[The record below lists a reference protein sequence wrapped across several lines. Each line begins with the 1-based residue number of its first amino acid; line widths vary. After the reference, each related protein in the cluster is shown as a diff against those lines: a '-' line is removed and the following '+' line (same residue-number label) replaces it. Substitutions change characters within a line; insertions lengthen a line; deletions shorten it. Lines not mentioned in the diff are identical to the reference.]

1 MPARTM
7 ASSTTTV
14 IATGWLVLAGAA
26 LGFFIGRLTTGS
38 PQDPTTPP
46 SAPANQDL
54 APILAE
60 LRKLNETLSIQSRRS
75 DPAPTAGSNRE
86 SAAPRSDTADRF
98 EAAVERL
105 DQILKGAE
113 ARLERGQATIEQAK
127 KGEGY
132 PSLDAMFQRAESSK
146 DTFGDEVRARH
157 ILWSL
162 EDAIGRYGTPS
173 SINTSNGS
181 VLLQYSRQKAS
192 GESEAVTL
200 VVTSGLVLSGWYQ

>member
-7 ASSTTTV
+7 ASSTTSV

-26 LGFFIGRLTTGS
+26 LGFFVGRWTTGS
-38 PQDPTTPP
+38 PQDPTAPP

-60 LRKLNETLSIQSRRS
+60 LRKLNETLSIQSHGS
-75 DPAPTAGSNRE
+75 DPASTPGPNRE
-86 SAAPRSDTADRF
+86 PATPRSDTTDRF

-113 ARLERGQATIEQAK
+113 SRLGRGQATIEGL

-132 PSLDAMFQRAESSK
+132 PSLDAMFQRAESLK
-146 DTFGDEVRARH
+146 ETFGDELRARH
-157 ILWSL
+157 ILWSV
-162 EDAIGRYGTPS
+162 EDVVERYGKPS
-173 SINTSNGS
+173 TINSPNNC
-181 VLLQYSRQKAS
+181 VYLLYTRRDVS
-192 GESEAVTL
+192 GGDEEVTFTIAGGL
-200 VVTSGLVLSGWYQ
+200 VVAGWYK